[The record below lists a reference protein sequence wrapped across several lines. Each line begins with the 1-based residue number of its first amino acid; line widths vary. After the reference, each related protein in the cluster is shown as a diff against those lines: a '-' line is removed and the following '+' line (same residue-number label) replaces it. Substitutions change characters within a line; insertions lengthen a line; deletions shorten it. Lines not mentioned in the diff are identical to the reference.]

1 MPSASD
7 TETPIVRIEPSRGW
21 ISLNLRALWGYR
33 ELLYFLIWREV
44 KIRYKQ
50 TVIGLAWVILQPL
63 ITILIFTVVFS
74 HFARIPSDG
83 IPYPIFAYTG
93 LLPWSYFASAVGR
106 AGNSLLGDAQLL
118 EKVYF
123 PRPIIPIS
131 SVVSPLVDFIFGF
144 LVLLGMVMLYG
155 YAPSTGTTSDSLTRN
170 TQGTSIVTWT
180 YDDGHGNTFSQTQN
194 IVVKDTISPVP
205 NVASLP
211 DATGECSATISAP
224 PTATDNCSGT
234 ITATTTDS
242 LTRNTQGT
250 SVVTWSFD
258 DGNGNVSLQTQN
270 IVVKDNTAPV
280 PNEIGRAHV

>member
-7 TETPIVRIEPSRGW
+7 TETTIVRIEPSRGW
-21 ISLNLRALWGYR
+21 ISLNLRALWEYR

-155 YAPSTGTTSDSLTRN
+155 YTPSIGVAALPLFMLFAAVTALAVGLWLAPLNVRYRDVGHIIPFIIQIWMYASPIIYPVSAVPEKWKLLYSLNPMVGVIEGFRWALL
-170 TQGTSIVTWT
+170 GR
-180 YDDGHGNTFSQTQN
+180 
-194 IVVKDTISPVP
+194 
-205 NVASLP
+205 
-211 DATGECSATISAP
+211 SAP
-224 PTATDNCSGT
+224 DYSAM
-234 ITATTTDS
+234 
-242 LTRNTQGT
+242 
-250 SVVTWSFD
+250 VVGAF
-258 DGNGNVSLQTQN
+258 
-270 IVVKDNTAPV
+270 VVVALLFGGMVYFRRMERTFADV
-280 PNEIGRAHV
+280 V

>member
-21 ISLNLRALWGYR
+21 ISLNLRALWEYR

-118 EKVYF
+118 EQVYF
-123 PRPIIPIS
+123 PRPIIPLS
-131 SVVSPLVDFIFGF
+131 SVVSPLVDCLFGF
-144 LVLLGMVMLYG
+144 IVLLGMAASYG
-155 YAPSTGTTSDSLTRN
+155 YVPTIGVAALPVFMMFAAVPALALRLWLARLNVGSRD
-170 TQGTSIVTWT
+170 V
-180 YDDGHGNTFSQTQN
+180 GHIIPFIIQ
-194 IVVKDTISPVP
+194 IWMYACPI
-205 NVASLP
+205 
-211 DATGECSATISAP
+211 
-224 PTATDNCSGT
+224 
-234 ITATTTDS
+234 
-242 LTRNTQGT
+242 
-250 SVVTWSFD
+250 
-258 DGNGNVSLQTQN
+258 
-270 IVVKDNTAPV
+270 
-280 PNEIGRAHV
+280 

>member
-21 ISLNLRALWGYR
+21 ISLNLRALWEYR

-74 HFARIPSDG
+74 HFAGIPSDG

-155 YAPSTGTTSDSLTRN
+155 YAPSIGVAALPLFMLFAAVTALAVGLWFAPLNVRYRDVGHIIPFIIQIWMYASPIIYPVSAVPEKWKLLYSLNPMVGVIEGFR
-170 TQGTSIVTWT
+170 WALL
-180 YDDGHGNTFSQTQN
+180 SQ
-194 IVVKDTISPVP
+194 
-205 NVASLP
+205 
-211 DATGECSATISAP
+211 SAP
-224 PTATDNCSGT
+224 DYPAMAVG
-234 ITATTTDS
+234 A
-242 LTRNTQGT
+242 L
-250 SVVTWSFD
+250 VVVGLLFGGMVYFSRMERTFAD
-258 DGNGNVSLQTQN
+258 V
-270 IVVKDNTAPV
+270 I
-280 PNEIGRAHV
+280 